1 MVKEIKKYKSK
12 KNPKLTNEIIMEK
25 LNYSFSRDA
34 EWFKKT
40 MNKIQ
45 SVKDELDRKFY
56 TPEKKAQ
63 KFDFLK
69 KLKSKLNDYKDAMK
83 FSEKYRKIRF
93 FERRKL
99 ERMLTKVKKEILSKK
114 EEDIEKIKSLKE
126 NQIKIETDIN
136 YVKYYPKSYKYYSLF
151 PNNDK
156 DNPETLK
163 KIEKMRKKI
172 DFYVFIFF
180 MNFFYSILQLFFI
193 FVHFLRLNDPLKIFV
208 LNLYYFMNLKN
219 LYFCLL

>member
-1 MVKEIKKYKSK
+1 MVKEQKSYKTK
-12 KNPKLTNEIIMEK
+12 KNQKLTNEIIMEK

-40 MNKIQ
+40 MIKIQ
-45 SVKDELDRKFY
+45 SVKDELDKKFY

-93 FERRKL
+93 FERRKF
-99 ERMLTKVKKEILSKK
+99 ERMLTKVKKEILATK
-114 EEDIEKIKSLKE
+114 EEDLETLNSLKE
-126 NQIKIETDIN
+126 KKTKIESDIN
-136 YVKYYPKSYKYYSLF
+136 YVKYYPKSYKYYSLL
-151 PNNDK
+151 PNHDK

-163 KIEKMRKKI
+163 KVAKMRKKI
-172 DFYVFIFF
+172 EFYVNTI
-180 MNFFYSILQLFFI
+180 Y
-193 FVHFLRLNDPLKIFV
+193 
-208 LNLYYFMNLKN
+208 NLS
-219 LYFCLL
+219 